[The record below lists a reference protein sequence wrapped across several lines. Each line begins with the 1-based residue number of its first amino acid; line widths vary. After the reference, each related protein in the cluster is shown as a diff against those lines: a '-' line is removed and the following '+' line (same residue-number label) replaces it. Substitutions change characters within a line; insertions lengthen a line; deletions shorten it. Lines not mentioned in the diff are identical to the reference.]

1 MNHRQTVFYPV
12 SLPLQRRALPLSLAG
27 MVLAAVC
34 AMTATGAHAEA
45 FPTKPVRVVVG
56 FAAGGSTDKL
66 ARVLSQRMGELL
78 GQSVV
83 VENRPGAAGNLA
95 AEVVAS
101 APADG
106 YTLFMT
112 TLSSQ
117 AINPHIYSKLRFDPV
132 KSFEPVTLVAKYP
145 LLLVVP
151 PQLKIHSVQ
160 ELVSYV
166 KKQEGPSFFSSAGNG
181 SPAHLAGEMFKARTG
196 ANLQHVPYKGGSPAL
211 LAVMSNEAQLAFE
224 TIPSAI
230 GQAKGGKLKAL
241 AVTSDKRSPAAPD
254 LPTLQEAGLSNF
266 VVTSWAGLVA
276 PAGTPREIVDKLN
289 KATVQAMET
298 PAVRQALIADG
309 AEPAGG
315 SPGDFARFMAR
326 EFQSWGDVVRT
337 AKVSLE

>member
-1 MNHRQTVFYPV
+1 MKN
-12 SLPLQRRALPLSLAG
+12 PLHPSHSRSFKPLFGTLL
-27 MVLAAVC
+27 MLAAFSGQ
-34 AMTATGAHAEA
+34 AQTQG
-45 FPTKPVRVVVG
+45 FPSKPVRIVVG

-66 ARVLSQRMGELL
+66 ARVMSKRMGELL

-95 AEVVAS
+95 AEVVAG

-132 KSFEPVTLVAKYP
+132 KSFEPISLVAKYP
-145 LLLVVP
+145 LLLVVA
-151 PQLKIHSVQ
+151 PQLKVNSVQ
-160 ELVSYV
+160 ELIAYV
-166 KKQEGPSFFSSAGNG
+166 KKSDQQSFFSSAGSG

-211 LAVMSNEAQLAFE
+211 LAVMANEAQFAFE

-230 GQAKGGKLKAL
+230 GQTKGGKLKPL
-241 AVTSDKRSPAAPD
+241 AVSSSARSTAAPE
-254 LPTLQEAGLSNF
+254 LPTLQEEGLSQF

-276 PAGTPREIVDKLN
+276 PAGTPRDVLEKLN
-289 KATVQAMET
+289 QATQQTLAT
-298 PAVRQALIADG
+298 PAVNAALVADG

-315 SPGDFARFMAR
+315 SSAEFARFLSQ
-326 EFQSWGDVVRT
+326 EFKSWGDVVRS
-337 AKVSLE
+337 AQVKLD

>member
-1 MNHRQTVFYPV
+1 MKN
-12 SLPLQRRALPLSLAG
+12 PLHPSHSSSFKPLFGTLL
-27 MVLAAVC
+27 MLAAFSGQ
-34 AMTATGAHAEA
+34 AQTQG
-45 FPTKPVRVVVG
+45 FPRKPVRIVVG

-66 ARVLSQRMGELL
+66 ARVMSKRMGELL

-95 AEVVAS
+95 AEVVAG

-117 AINPHIYSKLRFDPV
+117 AINPHLYSKLRFDPV
-132 KSFEPVTLVAKYP
+132 KSFEPISLVAKYP
-145 LLLVVP
+145 LLLVVA
-151 PQLKIHSVQ
+151 PQLKVNSVQ
-160 ELVSYV
+160 ELIAYV
-166 KKQEGPSFFSSAGNG
+166 KKSDQQSFFSSAGSG

-211 LAVMSNEAQLAFE
+211 LAVMANEAQFAFE

-230 GQAKGGKLKAL
+230 GQTKGGKLKPL
-241 AVTSDKRSPAAPD
+241 AVSSSARSTAAPE
-254 LPTLQEAGLSNF
+254 LPTLQEEGLSQF

-276 PAGTPREIVDKLN
+276 PAGTPRDVLEKLN
-289 KATVQAMET
+289 QATQQTLAT
-298 PAVRQALIADG
+298 PAVNAALVADG

-315 SPGDFARFMAR
+315 SSAEFARFLSQ
-326 EFQSWGDVVRT
+326 EFKTWGDVVRS
-337 AKVSLE
+337 AQVKLD

>member
-1 MNHRQTVFYPV
+1 MK
-12 SLPLQRRALPLSLAG
+12 SPLHPSHSRSFKPLFGTLL
-27 MVLAAVC
+27 MLAAFSGQ
-34 AMTATGAHAEA
+34 AQTQG
-45 FPTKPVRVVVG
+45 FPSTPVRIVVG

-66 ARVLSQRMGELL
+66 ARVMSKRMGELL

-95 AEVVAS
+95 AEVVAG

-132 KSFEPVTLVAKYP
+132 KSFEPISLVAKYP
-145 LLLVVP
+145 LLLVVA
-151 PQLKIHSVQ
+151 PQLKVNSVQ
-160 ELVSYV
+160 ELIAYV
-166 KKQEGPSFFSSAGNG
+166 KKSDQQSFFSSAGNG

-196 ANLQHVPYKGGSPAL
+196 GNLQHVPYKGGSPAL
-211 LAVMSNEAQLAFE
+211 LAVMANEAQFAFE

-230 GQAKGGKLKAL
+230 GQTKGGKLKPL
-241 AVTSDKRSPAAPD
+241 AVSSSARSTAAPE
-254 LPTLQEAGLSNF
+254 LPTLQEEGLSQF

-276 PAGTPREIVDKLN
+276 PAGTPRDVLEKLN
-289 KATVQAMET
+289 QATQQTLAT
-298 PAVRQALIADG
+298 PAVNAALVADG

-315 SPGDFARFMAR
+315 SSAEFARFLSQ
-326 EFQSWGDVVRT
+326 EFKTWGDVVRS
-337 AKVSLE
+337 AQVKLD

>member
-1 MNHRQTVFYPV
+1 MKNPLHPSHSRSFKPLFGTLLMLVAFSGQAQT
-12 SLPLQRRALPLSLAG
+12 QG
-27 MVLAAVC
+27 
-34 AMTATGAHAEA
+34 
-45 FPTKPVRVVVG
+45 FPSKPVRIVVG

-66 ARVLSQRMGELL
+66 ARVMSKRMGELL

-95 AEVVAS
+95 AEVVAG

-132 KSFEPVTLVAKYP
+132 KSFEPISLVAKYP
-145 LLLVVP
+145 LLLVVA
-151 PQLKIHSVQ
+151 PQLKVNSVQ
-160 ELVSYV
+160 ELIAYV
-166 KKQEGPSFFSSAGNG
+166 KKSDQQSFFSSAGSG

-211 LAVMSNEAQLAFE
+211 LAVMANEAQFAFE

-230 GQAKGGKLKAL
+230 GQTKGGKLKPL
-241 AVTSDKRSPAAPD
+241 AVSSSARSTAAPE
-254 LPTLQEAGLSNF
+254 LPTLQEEGLSQF

-276 PAGTPREIVDKLN
+276 PAGTPRDVLEKLN
-289 KATVQAMET
+289 QATQQTLAT
-298 PAVRQALIADG
+298 PAVNAALVADG

-315 SPGDFARFMAR
+315 SSAEFARFLSQ
-326 EFQSWGDVVRT
+326 EFKTWGDVVRS
-337 AKVSLE
+337 AQVKLD

>member
-1 MNHRQTVFYPV
+1 MKN
-12 SLPLQRRALPLSLAG
+12 PLHPSHSRSFKPLFGTLL
-27 MVLAAVC
+27 MLAAFSGQVQ
-34 AMTATGAHAEA
+34 AQG
-45 FPTKPVRVVVG
+45 FPSKPVRIVVG

-66 ARVLSQRMGELL
+66 ARVMSKRMGELL

-95 AEVVAS
+95 AEVVAG

-132 KSFEPVTLVAKYP
+132 KSFEPISLVAKYP
-145 LLLVVP
+145 LLLVVA
-151 PQLKIHSVQ
+151 PQLKVNSVQ
-160 ELVSYV
+160 ELIAYV
-166 KKQEGPSFFSSAGNG
+166 KKSDQQSFFSSAGSG

-211 LAVMSNEAQLAFE
+211 LAVMANEAQFAFE

-230 GQAKGGKLKAL
+230 GQTKGGKLKPL
-241 AVTSDKRSPAAPD
+241 AVSSSARSTAAPE
-254 LPTLQEAGLSNF
+254 LPTLQEEGLSQF

-276 PAGTPREIVDKLN
+276 PAGTPRDVLEKLN
-289 KATVQAMET
+289 QATQQTLAT
-298 PAVRQALIADG
+298 PAVNAALVADG

-315 SPGDFARFMAR
+315 SSAEFARFLSQ
-326 EFQSWGDVVRT
+326 EFKSWGDVVRS
-337 AKVSLE
+337 AQVKLD